1 MLVSVDDW
9 ATITRDGNLIEFV
22 AVQLEHFGFML
33 SRPQAEEYCRKLSE
47 LRDGGTCHTDR
58 GDTLFMDID
67 TTSADYPF
75 VILATSS
82 NVPHSGWFCDIP
94 EPAAHELLTKLKER
108 LRSHTETTSCATT

>member
-9 ATITRDGNLIEFV
+9 STITRNGKPIEFV

-33 SRPQAEEYCRKLSE
+33 SRPQVGEYCRKFSE
-47 LRDGGTCHTDR
+47 LCDGRTCHTDE

-67 TTSADYPF
+67 TTSADLPF

-82 NVPHSGWFCDIP
+82 DRSHSGWFCDIP
-94 EPAAHELLTKLKER
+94 EPAANELFRKLKER
-108 LRSHTETTSCATT
+108 LRSHDKRTRSVTT